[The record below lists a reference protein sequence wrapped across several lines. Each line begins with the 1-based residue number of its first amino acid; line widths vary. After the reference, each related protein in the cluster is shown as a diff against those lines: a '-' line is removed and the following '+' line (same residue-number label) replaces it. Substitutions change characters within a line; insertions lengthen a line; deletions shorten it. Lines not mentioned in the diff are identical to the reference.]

1 MTDITE
7 NQTSNGKDN
16 VIARLG
22 HKYSSSLLAGK
33 GLYKTSLEL
42 TKDSL
47 SGVGKTYAASSRG
60 VISFSGDVKN
70 ISSIGIDYCSN
81 WVMLLAGLLTSPIY
95 GLGIIF
101 LIIYFSSKER
111 YIVVNFQG
119 VKYALSLKEI
129 SSEDTQI
136 FIEQV
141 LNIKN

>member
-1 MTDITE
+1 MTDIAE

-22 HKYSSSLLAGK
+22 HTYSTSLLAGK

-42 TKDSL
+42 TECTL
-47 SGVGKTYAASSRG
+47 SGVGKTYASSSKG

-81 WVMLLAGLLTSPIY
+81 WVMLLVGLLTLPIY

-101 LIIYFSSKER
+101 LIIYSSSKER

-119 VKYALSLKEI
+119 AKYALSLKKI
-129 SSEDTQI
+129 SSADTQI
-136 FIEQV
+136 FIEKV
-141 LNIKN
+141 LKK

>member
-1 MTDITE
+1 MTDIAE

-22 HKYSSSLLAGK
+22 HTYSTSLLAGK

-47 SGVGKTYAASSRG
+47 SGVGKTYAASSKG

-70 ISSIGIDYCSN
+70 ISSIGIDYYSN
-81 WVMLLAGLLTSPIY
+81 WVMLLVGLLTLPMY

-101 LIIYFSSKER
+101 LIIYSSSKER

-119 VKYALSLKEI
+119 AKYALSLKKI

-136 FIEQV
+136 FIEKV
-141 LNIKN
+141 LKK

>member
-1 MTDITE
+1 MTDIAE

-22 HKYSSSLLAGK
+22 HTYSTSLLAGK

-42 TKDSL
+42 TKCTL
-47 SGVGKTYAASSRG
+47 SGVGKTYAASPKS

-81 WVMLLAGLLTSPIY
+81 WVMLLVGLLTLPIY

-101 LIIYFSSKER
+101 LIIYSSSKER

-119 VKYALSLKEI
+119 AKYALSLKEI